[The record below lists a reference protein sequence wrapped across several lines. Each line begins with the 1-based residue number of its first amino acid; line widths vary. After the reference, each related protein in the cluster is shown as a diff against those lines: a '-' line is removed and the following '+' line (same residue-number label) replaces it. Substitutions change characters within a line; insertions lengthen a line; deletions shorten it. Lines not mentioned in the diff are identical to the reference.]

1 MGKDNLAA
9 FQLTHLQNII
19 DERKQ
24 MLGGNLH
31 FLLIRTDEGM
41 ILRMRFINFQQ
52 TDNAV

>member
-9 FQLTHLQNII
+9 FQLAHLQNII
-19 DERKQ
+19 DKRKQ

-31 FLLIRTDEGM
+31 FLLIGADKGM

-52 TDNAV
+52 TDDAV